1 MRPLRIFITVG
12 VEIGKTCLVKIL
24 ITFLTNTSNLY
35 SGTLKK
41 RNALLLGPIAVVASN
56 IDRTTISAGLE
67 IAQNCTMCNSH
78 YLLVMKFIA
87 RLLQINQNLC
97 EIFGCSEAVPFS
109 GKIIIFVGDLFQLL
123 PVEAP
128 GMFSAYI
135 SIFGS
140 IFSVTEFVQHV

>member
-56 IDRTTISAGLE
+56 IDRTIISAGLE
-67 IAQNCTMCNSH
+67 IAQNCTMCK
-78 YLLVMKFIA
+78 L
-87 RLLQINQNLC
+87 
-97 EIFGCSEAVPFS
+97 SEA
-109 GKIIIFVGDLFQLL
+109 L
-123 PVEAP
+123 EAKL
-128 GMFSAYI
+128 
-135 SIFGS
+135 SILR
-140 IFSVTEFVQHV
+140 